1 MQWNVEKNGFS
12 VVREFVGHGVGRTM
26 HEDPKVPNFVT
37 AEQLRGDFKL
47 KPGTTI
53 AVEPMVV
60 MGKRDVVLLDDH
72 WTVVTQD
79 RLPAA
84 HFEHTVAVTDD
95 GVEILTDGRDST
107 VP

>member
-12 VVREFVGHGVGRTM
+12 VVREFVGHGVGRSM

-37 AEQLRGDFKL
+37 PEQLRGDFKL
-47 KPGTTI
+47 KPGTTL

-60 MGKRDVVLLDDH
+60 MGRRDVVLLDDQ

-84 HFEHTVAVTDD
+84 HFEHTVAVTED
-95 GVEILTDGRDST
+95 GVDVLTNGASHA
-107 VP
+107 